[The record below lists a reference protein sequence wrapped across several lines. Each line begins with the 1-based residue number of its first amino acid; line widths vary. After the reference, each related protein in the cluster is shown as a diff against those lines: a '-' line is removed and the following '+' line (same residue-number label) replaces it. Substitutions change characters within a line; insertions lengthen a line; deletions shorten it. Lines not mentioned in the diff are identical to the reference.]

1 MSTDFE
7 DDGSDRILLMVER
20 RESSKVGFRRCSPS
34 PSKQFL
40 ERMEDNK
47 ILGGDLHKNLKRFE
61 KNKNLEERLEGKR
74 RKMGDLQPFASKQFL
89 ERMGDFNKNW
99 ERFENNR
106 KLEMLEGK
114 RRKMGDMQRLA
125 CQRLMCDQYS
135 RLGHCKRGDRCP
147 FLHGKPMK
155 PLYRNIS
162 DNPELVAFMMKNG
175 NMPACPPEDP
185 TVKMLY
191 VKRLSRTTLVEEDLQ
206 DCLSAYGDIESI
218 RMVQEYNGAAFITY
232 GTREAAEKC
241 MEDLKT
247 WVEIKGHKLKIL
259 WAYKYQPHRY
269 TTISSNQQGAVT
281 STQEGA
287 SSSSS
292 ALEVKRRKIE

>member
-1 MSTDFE
+1 
-7 DDGSDRILLMVER
+7 
-20 RESSKVGFRRCSPS
+20 
-34 PSKQFL
+34 
-40 ERMEDNK
+40 MEDNK
-47 ILGGDLHKNLKRFE
+47 ILGGDLHKNMKE
-61 KNKNLEERLEGKR
+61 MLEGKR
-74 RKMGDLQPFASKQFL
+74 IKMGDLQPFAS
-89 ERMGDFNKNW
+89 RMGDFNKNW
-99 ERFENNR
+99 VRFENNR

-191 VKRLSRTTLVEEDLQ
+191 VKRLSRTTLVEEDLR

-241 MEDLKT
+241 VEDLKT

-259 WAYKYQPHRY
+259 WVYKYQPHRY

-292 ALEVKRRKIE
+292 ALKVNETF